1 MHNPKQ
7 LGLFKLSSS
16 AMPTTESS
24 APSTLVDKRPRTR
37 NSSRVMFFGLYE
49 DSDTPTIWKALN
61 LFVGVLTAMQGEL
74 ELSVCLR

>member
-7 LGLFKLSSS
+7 LSLFKLSSS

-37 NSSRVMFFGLYE
+37 NSSSVMCFSASTRTVTPLQFGRR
-49 DSDTPTIWKALN
+49 SIC
-61 LFVGVLTAMQGEL
+61 
-74 ELSVCLR
+74 LSES